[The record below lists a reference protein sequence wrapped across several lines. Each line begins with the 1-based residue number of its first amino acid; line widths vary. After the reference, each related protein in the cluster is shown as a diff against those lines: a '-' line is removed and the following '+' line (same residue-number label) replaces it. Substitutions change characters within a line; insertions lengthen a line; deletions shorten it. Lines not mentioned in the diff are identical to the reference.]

1 MQWIYI
7 LIKFF
12 YFFFAVKVM
21 RFLVLVWEK
30 IVFSFNYNFTRRI
43 VYTIYFRDLDIV
55 SYIRIARLGVFDYQF
70 FLSF

>member
-1 MQWIYI
+1 
-7 LIKFF
+7 
-12 YFFFAVKVM
+12 M